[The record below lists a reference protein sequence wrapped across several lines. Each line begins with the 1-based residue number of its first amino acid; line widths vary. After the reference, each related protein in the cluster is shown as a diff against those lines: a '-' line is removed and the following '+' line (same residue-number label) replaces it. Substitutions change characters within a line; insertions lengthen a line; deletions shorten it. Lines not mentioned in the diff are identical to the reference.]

1 MKGNLNERAMLVTL
15 HTSVWTARKHDKR
28 VSKEVSDAHGAS
40 ENAGRYNKRLLPQDA
55 KCYKDVTAAD
65 TFAVSLHKEQTLPW
79 LDTCYGQRILPVT
92 NFLPYSEK
100 IRGAR
105 ERFENAVRIFVGQ
118 YDALREEARTHLNGM
133 FDPDDYPSAAEI
145 NGKFKFSTST
155 MPLPVADDF
164 RCQLAEAEMD
174 SIRSQI
180 QVSVQDA
187 CNEAVKDAWK
197 RLADALDKMSAKL
210 HDPEGIFRNS
220 LFENLSELCEILPR
234 LNLYNDPLME
244 KVTSSVR
251 ASILAHSP
259 DDARTD
265 AAKRAR
271 IAKEVDKITKT
282 MAGCL

>member
-1 MKGNLNERAMLVTL
+1 QAPARPRHARTGAADHPQLHLGQGVAQGPGRLLSKRPVRKRAGQLHSPLAGRGSLRKGLGDDMKGNLNERAMLVTL

-92 NFLPYSEK
+92 NFLPYSQK

-180 QVSVQDA
+180 QVSV
-187 CNEAVKDAWK
+187 
-197 RLADALDKMSAKL
+197 
-210 HDPEGIFRNS
+210 
-220 LFENLSELCEILPR
+220 
-234 LNLYNDPLME
+234 
-244 KVTSSVR
+244 
-251 ASILAHSP
+251 
-259 DDARTD
+259 
-265 AAKRAR
+265 
-271 IAKEVDKITKT
+271 
-282 MAGCL
+282 